1 MDYENEHELDIQQK
15 PGYKHVRVRDVTQD
29 PKLFVGCLYCIRVSY
44 IFLVSPH
51 IQICTKYNIKL
62 SVSYQ
67 FHCVSASVSPLYLDS
82 ASSH

>member
-1 MDYENEHELDIQQK
+1 MDFHFKVGQIWAKYYGAEKSSPN
-15 PGYKHVRVRDVTQD
+15 VTKR
-29 PKLFVGCLYCIRVSY
+29 PKLFIARLYLIRVSY